1 MKIFTKTTK
10 GKVMGIMLALAVLGA
25 IAGAIAFIVAGKT
38 TSAIAASGMVLSIL
52 CVGYGAAG
60 YLREQEWKT
69 RAAARR
75 REYWNNIAA

>member
-1 MKIFTKTTK
+1 MRVFTKTTK
-10 GKVMGIMLALAVLGA
+10 GKVMGIMLALAVLGS
-25 IAGAIAFIVAGKT
+25 IAGAIAFIVAGNI
-38 TSAIAASGMVLSIL
+38 TSALVASGMVLSIL
-52 CVGYGAAG
+52 SVGYGASE